1 MDRARKTEPRSNKL
15 LYEAE
20 LRFRKECH
28 DRKMRAAKASVDN
41 SAPRGFGQV
50 RARGGG
56 SRAAALWA
64 WQGEGSGR
72 TSSLHPLLLSA
83 PNSRRACALTLA
95 PCASAPARERA
106 RPLAAAPHPPLPLHT
121 RALRRRAAT
130 SRRR

>member
-50 RARGGG
+50 RGRGGG
-56 SRAAALWA
+56 Q
-64 WQGEGSGR
+64 QGRGLVGLAGR
-72 TSSLHPLLLSA
+72 GQ
-83 PNSRRACALTLA
+83 RQD
-95 PCASAPARERA
+95 
-106 RPLAAAPHPPLPLHT
+106 
-121 RALRRRAAT
+121 
-130 SRRR
+130 